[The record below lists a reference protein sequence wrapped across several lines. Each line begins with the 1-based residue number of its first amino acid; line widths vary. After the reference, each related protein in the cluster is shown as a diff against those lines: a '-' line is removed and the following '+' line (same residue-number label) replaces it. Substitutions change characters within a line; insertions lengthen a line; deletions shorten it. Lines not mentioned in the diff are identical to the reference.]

1 MVKKTVVSAC
11 VMAGI
16 AMMATGTASASGI
29 TEAITGGKVS
39 GDFRLRMETVEQDN
53 ALDDA
58 SSLTLRSRL
67 GYRTAEYGGLTGFI
81 EFENITA
88 LDDDYEAMPTNAA
101 KTKSVVADPE
111 GTEVNQLYL
120 KYALGDN
127 AVILGRQRIILD
139 NARFVGNVGWRQNE
153 QTFNALT
160 LSSQALADT
169 ALTYAFVDKVNTI
182 TAGEYDTTA
191 HLFNASYAGLSA
203 GKLTGYAYLIELDDN
218 ATGSN
223 STIGLRFAGA
233 TDTADIKIKY
243 SVEYAKQSDYADGD
257 NIDSSYMLAELGADI
272 SGVGIKMGYEVLG
285 DGKGSGDAS
294 FSTPL
299 ATKHAFNGWADAF
312 LTTPDNG
319 LQDIYLSATT
329 KVEGVK
335 LLAVYHDYSADSG
348 SGDLG
353 SEVNLLAAKK
363 FGENYTA
370 LLKYANYSAGDTGTD
385 TEKLWLMGQMTF

>member
-16 AMMATGTASASGI
+16 AMMSTGTASASGI

-39 GDFRLRMETVEQDN
+39 GDFRLRMESVEQDN
-53 ALDDA
+53 SLNDA
-58 SSLTLRSRL
+58 NSLTLRSRL
-67 GYRTAEYGGLTGFI
+67 GYHTAAYKGLSGFL

-88 LDDDYEAMPTNAA
+88 LNDDYEAMPTNSA

-169 ALTYAFVDKVNTI
+169 SLTYAFVNKVNTI
-182 TAGEYDTTA
+182 TATEIDTTA
-191 HLFNASYAGLSA
+191 HLFNASYTGLSA
-203 GKLTGYAYLIELDDN
+203 GKLTGYAYLIEFDDN
-218 ATGSN
+218 AAGSN

-233 TDTADIKIKY
+233 ADTADIKIKY
-243 SVEYAKQSDYADGD
+243 TVEYAKQSDYADGA

-272 SGVGIKMGYEVLG
+272 NDVAIKVGYELLG
-285 DGKGSGDAS
+285 DGNNSGDAS

-312 LTTPDNG
+312 LTTRSNG

-348 SGDLG
+348 GDDLG
-353 SEVNLLAAKK
+353 SEINLLAAKK
-363 FGENYTA
+363 FAKHYTV
-370 LLKYANYSAGDTGTD
+370 LLKYANYSAGNSGTD
-385 TEKLWLMGQMTF
+385 TEKLWFMGQMTF